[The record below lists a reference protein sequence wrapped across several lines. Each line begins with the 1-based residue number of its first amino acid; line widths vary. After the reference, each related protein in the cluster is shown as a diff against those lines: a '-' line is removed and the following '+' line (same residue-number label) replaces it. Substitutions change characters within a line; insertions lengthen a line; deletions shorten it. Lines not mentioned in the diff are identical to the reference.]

1 MVHQNLETDK
11 AEQLRTGNLVF
22 GHCFAVA
29 SYVAIDHNKTS
40 MTSILMYH
48 KVDIVDLLKGIK
60 KFCVFKKNLSLSR
73 LCQMT
78 QILLQ
83 IFLKGPWSEKQ
94 ITFI

>member
-60 KFCVFKKNLSLSR
+60 KFCVFKKKSVFVSALSND
-73 LCQMT
+73 T
-78 QILLQ
+78 NIITN
-83 IFLKGPWSEKQ
+83 IFKGSVE
-94 ITFI
+94 